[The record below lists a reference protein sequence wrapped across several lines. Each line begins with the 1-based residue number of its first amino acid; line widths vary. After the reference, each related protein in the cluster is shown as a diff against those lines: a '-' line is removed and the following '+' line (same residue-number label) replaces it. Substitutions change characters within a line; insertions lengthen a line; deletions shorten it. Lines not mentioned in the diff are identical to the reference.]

1 MRNLKRAL
9 YAVLLALCGAVL
21 AILSAIDT
29 INMSKR

>member
-9 YAVLLALCGAVL
+9 YTVILALCGAVL
-21 AILSAIDT
+21 AVLFVIDT